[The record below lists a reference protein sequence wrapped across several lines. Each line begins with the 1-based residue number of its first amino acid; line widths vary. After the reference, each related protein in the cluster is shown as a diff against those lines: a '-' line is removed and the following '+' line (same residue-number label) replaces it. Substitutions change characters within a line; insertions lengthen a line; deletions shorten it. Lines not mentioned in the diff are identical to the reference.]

1 MAAAFIGCNFPLK
14 PSEKLA
20 IHHATCVSICISHA
34 AIIRAFLS
42 KHKQQAAQLALPE
55 IIQTS
60 KQATMSVTLPKKL
73 ALAQATSVVQQQV
86 YHHQAYTLFMS
97 NF

>member
-1 MAAAFIGCNFPLK
+1 MLHVLVYALVTL
-14 PSEKLA
+14 PSSEPSLA
-20 IHHATCVSICISHA
+20 STS
-34 AIIRAFLS
+34 
-42 KHKQQAAQLALPE
+42 KQQAAQLALPE